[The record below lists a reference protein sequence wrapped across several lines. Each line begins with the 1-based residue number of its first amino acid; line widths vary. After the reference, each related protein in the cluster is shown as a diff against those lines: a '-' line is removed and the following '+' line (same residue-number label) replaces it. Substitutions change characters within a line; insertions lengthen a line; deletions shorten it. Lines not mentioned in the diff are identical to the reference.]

1 MGWFAR
7 HGSRIAVLVAI
18 AAGVGGAWVLTG
30 RGVIDASA
38 IRNAIADQPFAPVV
52 FVALQIV
59 ASLIFIPR
67 TVLGIAAGMI
77 FGFVWGAFWA
87 MLGAELGAA
96 AGFALWRWIGIG
108 KFDPALHPRLDAIVA
123 RADKGGWRAV
133 AIARLV
139 PLPHGVVNT
148 ALAFARVGWSEYL
161 VGSLLGMLP
170 MTLLQ
175 VDIGATGGQVLEG
188 HAQWFLGPPLALGL
202 AATFLLRRAASRR
215 L

>member
-1 MGWFAR
+1 M
-7 HGSRIAVLVAI
+7 VLLVVT
-18 AAGVGGAWVLTG
+18 AGIGVAWVLIE
-30 RGVIDASA
+30 RGAIDATV
-38 IRNAIADQPFAPVV
+38 IRNAVADHPFAPVL
-52 FVALQIV
+52 FVALQV
-59 ASLIFIPR
+59 LASLIFIPR

-77 FGFVWGAFWA
+77 FGFAWGAFWA

-108 KFDPALHPRLDAIVA
+108 KFDPARHPRLNAIIA
-123 RADKGGWRAV
+123 QAEKGGWRAV
-133 AIARLV
+133 AIARLI
-139 PLPHGVVNT
+139 PLPHSVVNT
-148 ALAFARVGWSEYL
+148 ALAFAGVGWVEYL
-161 VGSLLGMLP
+161 AGSLLGMLP

-215 L
+215 F